1 MSTNVEMLKL
11 RLFKNSKKVFLSSRA
26 LSNEKLKISS
36 RSPTEIKK
44 LNSENQEEEDDGH
57 KNFYSNKNNQR
68 SSISTI
74 KK

>member
-1 MSTNVEMLKL
+1 M
-11 RLFKNSKKVFLSSRA
+11 KKI
-26 LSNEKLKISS
+26 KISS

-44 LNSENQEEEDDGH
+44 LNSENQEEEEEDDGH